1 VHPSRLVRFL
11 GLALAFAAGGVA
23 APVRV
28 GIDLNGEPMTFV
40 DSKGV
45 AGGFAVEIMDAIAK
59 EMGIEVVYVAR
70 PWTEMLEDFKAG
82 RVDALANI
90 TYTAERAKFIEF
102 TAPHIVMNGAIF
114 VPKGSRKI
122 KSAVDLRDARVAVK
136 IGGAPYEYLKI
147 HGWAGHIVP
156 TDTLRDSLRA
166 VSEGRADAA
175 LDARTIG
182 LKNIR
187 DERLANVEVADV
199 ALLDFAQ
206 RLHIGLRPGDTA
218 TLALFNDGLARL
230 HANGTYDKIYDR
242 WVGPLEP
249 SRVRLRQL
257 QPYFLPAAIVL
268 AAIIGTLLWQRRLL
282 VRMAR
287 QAEALRL
294 SEERLTLVLEGS
306 DDGFWDWD
314 MRTGRIE
321 RSARWASM
329 LGYDV
334 HEIPPTLEGG
344 MALVHPDDRALYD
357 AFGRRAAPG
366 GRSRYDIEY
375 RMRAKNGEWRWILD
389 RGKVVA
395 RAADGTP
402 LRMAGTHTDITDLK
416 RAREEAARQ
425 AARFRFIYEHSP
437 VGISWV
443 ERGRAS
449 TRLVNPA
456 HERITGVSGAEAM
469 DPGHYLAATHPDD
482 REPLRLQQE
491 KLDRGEIAHFSLEQR
506 YVHRDG
512 HTVWALLT
520 MHLFRDPVTD
530 EVQEVG
536 TLVDLSELKRTERER
551 EKLHSKMLETQK
563 LESLGVLAGGI
574 AHDFNNLLT
583 VILANASFARAEARV
598 ADTTSVAQIE
608 TAARRAA
615 DLCRQMLAY
624 AGQGSFA
631 IEPVDLGEVVE
642 DTLQLLHVS
651 ISKKA
656 QLALALATDLPPV
669 VADPSQLRQ
678 VIMNLVINASEA
690 LGDSA
695 GEIRLTSRVVD
706 SVPRNQ
712 GSTYAFD
719 VPPGPCVCL
728 EIADTGH
735 GMDAATIARI
745 FDPFFTT
752 KFAGRGLGLAAVLG
766 IVRAHHGALTVD
778 SAKGRGTTFRLFLP
792 AAERPR
798 DAAPITPAPAASQP
812 TQGTIL
818 VADDEPAVLAA
829 ANLVLRSQGYT
840 TVLAENGYV
849 AVERFREN
857 PLSFTAALLDLT
869 MPGLDGAE
877 VLRVIRAEN
886 PAMPVLVMSGFG
898 EQDVVRRLRG
908 LGEVPI
914 LHKPFAHDVL
924 LARIA
929 EVTSCEPVAG

>member
-1 VHPSRLVRFL
+1 VHRLRPTFL
-11 GLALAFAAGGVA
+11 LGIVLALASGAAA
-23 APVRV
+23 APLRV

-40 DSKGV
+40 DAKGV

-59 EMGIEVVYVAR
+59 EMNIDVVYVAR
-70 PWTEMLEDFKAG
+70 PWAEMVEEFKAG
-82 RVDALANI
+82 RIDALANI
-90 TYTAERAKFIEF
+90 TYTTDRAKFIEF
-102 TAPHIVMNGAIF
+102 TAPHIVMTGAIF

-122 KSAVDLRDARVAVK
+122 KSAVDLRDSRVAVK
-136 IGGAPYEYLKI
+136 LGSAPHEYLKV
-147 HGWAGHIVP
+147 HGWADHIVP
-156 TDTLRDSLRA
+156 AETLRDSLRA
-166 VSEGRADAA
+166 VAEGRADAA

-187 DERLANVEVADV
+187 DERLTNVELADV

-206 RLHIGLRPGDTA
+206 RLHIGLHPGDTER
-218 TLALFNDGLARL
+218 LALLNDGLARL

-242 WVGPLEP
+242 WIGPLEP
-249 SRVRLRQL
+249 TRVRLRQL

-268 AAIIGTLLWQRRLL
+268 AAIVGTLLWQRRLL
-282 VRMAR
+282 VRLAR

-314 MRTGRIE
+314 MRTGHIE

-329 LGYDV
+329 LGYGLT
-334 HEIPPTLEGG
+334 EIPPTLEGG
-344 MALVHPDDRALYD
+344 MALVHPDDRATYD
-357 AFGRRAAPG
+357 AFRHRLDAGE
-366 GRSRYDIEY
+366 RSRYDIEY

-395 RAADGTP
+395 RAADGTA

-416 RAREEAARQ
+416 RARDEAARQ
-425 AARFRFIYEHSP
+425 EARFRFIYEHSP

-449 TRLVNPA
+449 TRLVNQA
-456 HERITGVSGAEAM
+456 YQRITGVSAADAM
-469 DPGHYLAATHPDD
+469 DPASYVAATHPED
-482 REPLRLQQE
+482 REPLRQQQE
-491 KLDRGEIAHFSLEQR
+491 KLDRGEISHFSIEQR
-506 YVHRDG
+506 FVHHTG
-512 HTVWALLT
+512 ETVWALLT
-520 MHLFRDPVTD
+520 MHLFRDPVTG

-536 TLVDLSELKRTERER
+536 TLVDLSELKRTEHER

-583 VILANASFARAEARV
+583 VILANASFARSEARL
-598 ADTTSVAQIE
+598 ADTTSLAQIE

-631 IEPVDLGEVVE
+631 IEPVDLGEVVD

-656 QLALALATDLPPV
+656 QLALNLAPDLPPV
-669 VADPSQLRQ
+669 VADRSQLRQ

-690 LGDSA
+690 LADAS
-695 GEIRLTSRVVD
+695 GEIRLTTRLVD
-706 SVPRNQ
+706 SVSRAPGGNF
-712 GSTYAFD
+712 AFD

-778 SAKGRGTTFRLFLP
+778 SAKGRGTTFRLYLP
-792 AAERPR
+792 AA
-798 DAAPITPAPAASQP
+798 DAVPEMVASAPAPAAGQHGH
-812 TQGTIL
+812 GTIL

-829 ANLVLRSQGYT
+829 ASLVLRSQGYT
-840 TVLAENGYV
+840 TVLAENG
-849 AVERFREN
+849 AAALERFREN
-857 PLSFTAALLDLT
+857 PLNFTAALLDLT
-869 MPGLDGAE
+869 MPGLDGVE
-877 VLRVIRAEN
+877 VLRAIRAET

-898 EQDVVRRLRG
+898 EQDVVKRLRG

-914 LHKPFAHDVL
+914 LHKPFSHDVL

-929 EVTSCEPVAG
+929 ELTACETVAG